1 MSNKIL
7 VDSNV
12 ILDILT
18 EDPHWCAWSA
28 TQIENLGDTHSLAI
42 NPIIY
47 AEISIRFSRIED
59 LDDALSTANFTR
71 LPLPWDAAFLAGK
84 VFMQYKK
91 NQGTKHSTMPNFYIG
106 AHAAIQSMQLLTR
119 YTSRY
124 KTYFPTVELISPT
137 PQDRT

>member
-71 LPLPWDAAFLAGK
+71 LPLPH
-84 VFMQYKK
+84 
-91 NQGTKHSTMPNFYIG
+91 GTCVMVLIKHLVIKLKRIVNHDTGLMAQVIRQ
-106 AHAAIQSMQLLTR
+106 ARI
-119 YTSRY
+119 
-124 KTYFPTVELISPT
+124 I
-137 PQDRT
+137 